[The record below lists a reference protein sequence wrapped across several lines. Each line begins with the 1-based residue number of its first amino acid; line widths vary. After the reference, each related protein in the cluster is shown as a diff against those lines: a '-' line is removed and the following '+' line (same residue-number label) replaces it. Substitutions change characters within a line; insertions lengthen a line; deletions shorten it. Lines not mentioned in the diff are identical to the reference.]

1 LYENLYNWA
10 VAFID
15 WATDVLMYDQEQE
28 KIDELKGKNRKL
40 RLEKARAHAIRDALQ
55 EDNLMKDVES
65 LLTDEISATL
75 DNINERKEKDYE
87 EAVKY

>member
-1 LYENLYNWA
+1 MYENLYNWA